1 MMILL
6 FTILS
11 VLGSILWTQRA
22 YAYLDPG
29 TASMITATIAGG
41 VAGLLVASKMF
52 MGRIRSFFGLKE
64 KEEEKKE
71 ENESLKEDEEIK

>member
-1 MMILL
+1 MMIFL

-11 VLGSILWTQRA
+11 FLLSILWTQRA
-22 YAYLDPG
+22 YAYLDPS

-52 MGRIRSFFGLKE
+52 MGRIRSFFGLEK

-71 ENESLKEDEEIK
+71 EKENLKEDAKIE